1 MQGENINKAELM
13 RALKNDMGNN
23 VKPDTVKAAANG
35 NLDSLINSLDKDS
48 RDKLN
53 QALSDKNRMQEI
65 LNSDAARAIMNSL
78 FGGKHNG

>member
-1 MQGENINKAELM
+1 MQGENIHKAELM
-13 RALKNDMGNN
+13 RALKTAMGNN
-23 VKPDTVKAAANG
+23 VKPDTVNAAANG